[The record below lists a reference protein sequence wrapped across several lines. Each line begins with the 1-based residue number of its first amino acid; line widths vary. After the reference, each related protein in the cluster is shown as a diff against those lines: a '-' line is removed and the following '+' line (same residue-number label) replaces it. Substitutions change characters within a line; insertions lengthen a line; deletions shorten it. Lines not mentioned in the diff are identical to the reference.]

1 MKFVLII
8 FLSLCAIL
16 SENLYGQ
23 NDWELTKQ
31 EGDISVYFRMINK
44 KHFDVRVT
52 TTFNTNAET
61 LTSIIYDASTY
72 PSWVYRCKSA
82 NIMRI
87 KNNSYI
93 ISVTDV
99 PWPFKDR
106 EVVNYIHPPKKI
118 NKQTIL
124 VKSISQ
130 PNVIPENP
138 DYIRLGYSEVSWKI
152 KTTGT
157 NLIELDYKLS
167 LKIDQEAPEFIIKL
181 ISTNGPFESFKKLKE
196 KLSN

>member
-8 FLSLCAIL
+8 CLSLCAVL
-16 SENLYGQ
+16 PEKLFGQ
-23 NDWELTKQ
+23 DDWELTKQ
-31 EGDISVYFRMINK
+31 DGDISVYFRMINK
-44 KHFDVRVT
+44 KHFEVRVT

-61 LTSIIYDASTY
+61 LTSTIYDASSY

-82 NIMRI
+82 EIIKI

-99 PWPFKDR
+99 PWPFRDR
-106 EVVNYIHPPKKI
+106 EVVNLMYPKKQI
-118 NKQTIL
+118 DKQTIL
-124 VKSISQ
+124 VQSISK
-130 PNVIPENP
+130 PDAIPKNP
-138 DYIRLGYSEVSWKI
+138 DYIRIDYSKISWKI
-152 KTTGT
+152 VTTGT
-157 NLIELDYKLS
+157 NQIELDYKLS
-167 LKIDQEAPEFIIKL
+167 LKIDQEAPEFIIKM